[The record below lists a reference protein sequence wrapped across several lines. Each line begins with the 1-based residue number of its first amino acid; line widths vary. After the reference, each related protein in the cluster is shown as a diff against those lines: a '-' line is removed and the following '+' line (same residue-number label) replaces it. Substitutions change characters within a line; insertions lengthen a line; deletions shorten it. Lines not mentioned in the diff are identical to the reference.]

1 MPSPQA
7 LNRISMLF
15 AKLQEAELPFE
26 KLDFLLTA
34 MTMIL
39 DNTIDPESETNDAR
53 HFGCDDFL
61 PLLAYVLCK
70 TGFHFA
76 EIEAEFIWGMMTP
89 TVMNGQA
96 GYYTTS
102 LCSAAISLKEFKQ
115 QYENPEG
122 VLVVRNSNQLETLDS
137 EVLAA

>member
-1 MPSPQA
+1 
-7 LNRISMLF
+7 MLF

-26 KLDFLLTA
+26 KLDYLLTA

-39 DNTIDPESETNDAR
+39 DNTIDPDSESNDAR

-76 EIEAEFIWGMMTP
+76 EIEAEYIWGLMMP

-96 GYYTTS
+96 GYYATS
-102 LCSAAISLKEFKQ
+102 LCSAAVSLKEFKQ
-115 QYENPEG
+115 QYESPEG
-122 VLVVRNSNQLETLDS
+122 VSVVSENFDSLDS
-137 EVLAA
+137 GCPASI

>member
-1 MPSPQA
+1 M

-26 KLDFLLTA
+26 KLDILLKA

-39 DNTIDPESETNDAR
+39 DNTIDPESGTNDCR

-61 PLLAYVLCK
+61 PLLAYVLAKC
-70 TGFHFA
+70 GFHFA
-76 EIEAEFIWGMMTP
+76 EIEAEFIWGLMTP
-89 TVMNGQA
+89 TVLNGQA

-102 LCSAAISLKEFKQ
+102 LCSAAVSLKEFKQ
-115 QYENPEG
+115 QFENQDGILIVRNQNEFESLDSG
-122 VLVVRNSNQLETLDS
+122 VLTV
-137 EVLAA
+137 

>member
-1 MPSPQA
+1 
-7 LNRISMLF
+7 MLF

-39 DNTIDPESETNDAR
+39 DNTVDPECEANDVR

-70 TGFHFA
+70 CGFHFA
-76 EIEAEFIWGMMTP
+76 EIEAEYIWGLMMP

-102 LCSAAISLKEFKQ
+102 LCSAAVSLKEFKQ
-115 QYENPEG
+115 QFEAPKG
-122 VLVVRNSNQLETLDS
+122 SLVVSDHFNSLDS
-137 EVLAA
+137 GYPASV

>member
-1 MPSPQA
+1 
-7 LNRISMLF
+7 MLF

-39 DNTIDPESETNDAR
+39 DNTIDPESETNDVR

-70 TGFHFA
+70 CGFHFA
-76 EIEAEFIWGMMTP
+76 EIEAEYIWGLMMP

-102 LCSAAISLKEFKQ
+102 LCSAAVSLKEFKQ

-122 VLVVRNSNQLETLDS
+122 ILVVSEKFDSLDS
-137 EVLAA
+137 GCPASI

>member
-96 GYYTTS
+96 GYYATS

-122 VLVVRNSNQLETLDS
+122 VLVVRNSNQLKSLDS
-137 EVLAA
+137 DVVAA